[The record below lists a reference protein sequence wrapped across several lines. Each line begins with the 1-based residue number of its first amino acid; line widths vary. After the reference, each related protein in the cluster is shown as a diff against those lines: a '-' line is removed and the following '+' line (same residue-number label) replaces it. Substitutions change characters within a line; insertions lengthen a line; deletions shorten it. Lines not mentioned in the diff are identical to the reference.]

1 LRQLSKAIEKE
12 QPKLEMECPEE
23 LENVSVPEMLFGIHW
38 STEGQIVARIEE
50 LEVKVLGGQERIRTE
65 LGELRKLSQY
75 YFLVL
80 FNAQQRLEESHCPN
94 VFAVLPENEGGWLQS
109 LLVQKMIIRLYCQ
122 APGQWHPTVQ
132 GGRYEIRQP
141 AEFLEGMGPYIRK
154 LAKVIRYAAPVAG
167 AAAGA
172 FAGPIGAAMGAQYAK
187 DLANQIR
194 LTEELAKKLCDRDFR
209 PGDLLERTG
218 GGARAE
224 RFEGAE
230 LRALRKLL
238 DEVDPKQHWGGLKKV
253 LTPEGHWLWLCD
265 EHAKEYK

>member
-12 QPKLEMECPEE
+12 KPKLEMECPEE
-23 LENVSVPEMLFGIHW
+23 LENISVPGLLFGIHW
-38 STEGQIVARIEE
+38 STEGQIMARIEE
-50 LEVKVLGGQERIRTE
+50 LETKVLDGQELIRTE

-94 VFAVLPENEGGWLQS
+94 VFAVLPEGEGGWLKN
-109 LLVQKMIIRLYCQ
+109 LLGQKMIMRLYCQ
-122 APGQWHPTVQ
+122 APGQWHPTAE
-132 GGRYEIRQP
+132 GGRYEIKRP
-141 AEFLEGMGPYIRK
+141 SEFLERMGPYILK
-154 LAKVIRYAAPVAG
+154 LARVIKYAGPVAWTAGG
-167 AAAGA
+167 ALGGPLGA
-172 FAGPIGAAMGAQYAK
+172 VIGAQQAK
-187 DLANQIR
+187 DLVYQIR
-194 LTEELAKKLCDRDFR
+194 LMEELAKKLCERDFL
-209 PGDLLERTG
+209 PADLLERTG
-218 GGARAE
+218 GEARAE

-230 LRALRKLL
+230 LRALRRLL

>member
-1 LRQLSKAIEKE
+1 
-12 QPKLEMECPEE
+12 M
-23 LENVSVPEMLFGIHW
+23 
-38 STEGQIVARIEE
+38 
-50 LEVKVLGGQERIRTE
+50 
-65 LGELRKLSQY
+65 GELRKLSQY

-94 VFAVLPENEGGWLQS
+94 VFAVLPDNEGGWLKN
-109 LLVQKMIIRLYCQ
+109 LLGQRMILRLYCQ

-132 GGRYEIRQP
+132 GGRYEIKRP
-141 AEFLEGMGPYIRK
+141 AEFLEGMGPYILK

-172 FAGPIGAAMGAQYAK
+172 FAGPIGVDMGAQYAK
-187 DLANQIR
+187 DLANQIK
-194 LTEELAKKLCDRDFR
+194 LTEELAKRLRERDYL
-209 PGDLLERTG
+209 PADLLERTG

-230 LRALRKLL
+230 LRVLRRRL

-253 LTPEGHWLWLCD
+253 LTPEGHWLWLC
-265 EHAKEYK
+265 EKHAKEYK